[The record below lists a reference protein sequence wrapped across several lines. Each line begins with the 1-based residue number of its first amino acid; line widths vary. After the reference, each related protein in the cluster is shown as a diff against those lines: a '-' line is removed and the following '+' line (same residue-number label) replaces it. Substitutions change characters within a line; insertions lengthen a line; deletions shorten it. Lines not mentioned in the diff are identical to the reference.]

1 MRATGIFA
9 VITVMVMMVFV
20 SGAAA
25 AAPDVVSPDTAA
37 PSDATAQE
45 IRLSERASAEIEKN
59 WTILVN
65 PVYRAR
71 VETIVNRL
79 SPQMERNL
87 PYDIGIIDHK
97 MVNAF
102 ALAGGKM
109 YVTTGMLDFV
119 KTDVELAGVIAH
131 EMVHADK
138 KHVIIQSARN
148 NRMTLLAI
156 TAAIA
161 SKGNAAAMIA
171 ANVLQ
176 VAVMGAYSIDLEKE
190 ADALGIDILA
200 RAGYNPVGMLTIQE
214 RLKEERLKHPDI
226 NPGIY
231 QTHPET
237 DERIAAAEKYLDDHG
252 IPIRRK
258 YALGNLRTSVGET
271 SGDLGTAL
279 FIDDTE
285 VWRGRGD
292 EKTRKLFGRIAD
304 DFWEH
309 LQLETVPF
317 EVRVESGMDGSNQAF
332 YVGPRKIAAADE
344 LPPGTESL
352 RTLRENVQKVL
363 SDARMTHPMANY
375 YK

>member
-1 MRATGIFA
+1 MRTAGTFA
-9 VITVMVMMVFV
+9 VIMVMMVFA
-20 SGAAA
+20 SGAVA
-25 AAPDVVSPDTAA
+25 AAPDVVSPDAPP
-37 PSDATAQE
+37 PSDATPQE
-45 IRLSERASAEIEKN
+45 IRLSERASAEIEKT
-59 WTILVN
+59 WPILIN

-79 SPQMERNL
+79 SPYMERNL
-87 PYDIGIIDHK
+87 PYNIGIIDHK

-131 EMVHADK
+131 EMAHADK

-156 TAAIA
+156 TAAIL
-161 SKGNAAAMIA
+161 SKGNAAAMVA

-176 VAVMGAYSIDLEKE
+176 VAIMGAYSIDLEKE

-200 RAGYNPVGMLTIQE
+200 QAGYNPVGMLTVQE

-237 DERIAAAEKYLDDHG
+237 DERIAAAKKYLGDHG

-258 YALGNLRTSVGET
+258 YALGNLRTSVRKT
-271 SGDLGTAL
+271 SGDLSAAI
-279 FIDDTE
+279 FIDDAE
-285 VWRGRGD
+285 VWRGRDD
-292 EKTRKLFGRIAD
+292 ERTLKLFGRVAD
-304 DFWEH
+304 DLWEH

-317 EVRVESGMDGSNQAF
+317 DVRVESGKGGANQAF
-332 YVGPRKIAAADE
+332 YVGARKIAAADE
-344 LPPGTESL
+344 LPPGAESL
-352 RTLRENVQKVL
+352 QTLRENVQKIL
-363 SDARMTHPMANY
+363 SDTRMTHPMADY
-375 YK
+375 YE

>member
-1 MRATGIFA
+1 MKGSGIFA
-9 VITVMVMMVFV
+9 VIAVVMFFA
-20 SGAAA
+20 SGAVI
-25 AAPDVVSPDTAA
+25 AAPDAVSPDMS
-37 PSDATAQE
+37 PRSDATPQE
-45 IRLSERASAEIEKN
+45 KKLSDRAAAEIEKT
-59 WTILVN
+59 WPVLVN
-65 PVYRAR
+65 PVYRAK

-79 SPQMERNL
+79 SPYMERNL
-87 PYDIGIIDHK
+87 PFDIGIIDHK

-119 KTDVELAGVIAH
+119 KTDTELAGVVAH

-156 TAAIA
+156 ATAIV
-161 SKGNAAAMIA
+161 SKGSAAAMVA

-176 VAVMGAYSIDLEKE
+176 VAIMGAYSIDLEKE
-190 ADALGIDILA
+190 ADGLGIDILA
-200 RAGYNPVGMLTIQE
+200 RAGYNPVGMLTVQE

-237 DERIAAAEKYLDDHG
+237 DERIASAEKYLNDHG

-271 SGDLGTAL
+271 SGDIEATLL
-279 FIDDTE
+279 IDDTE

-292 EKTRKLFGRIAD
+292 EPTRKLFGRVAGD
-304 DFWEH
+304 LWEY

-317 EVRVESGMDGSNQAF
+317 DVRIESGGDGANQVF
-332 YVGPRKIAAADE
+332 YVGSRKIAASDE
-344 LPPGTESL
+344 LPQGTEPL

-363 SDARMTHPMANY
+363 SDARMTHPMADY

>member
-1 MRATGIFA
+1 MKTAGIFA
-9 VITVMVMMVFV
+9 TIAAVMILA
-20 SGAAA
+20 SGAAL
-25 AAPDVVSPDTAA
+25 AAPDIASPDAA
-37 PSDATAQE
+37 PPSDATPQE
-45 IRLSERASAEIEKN
+45 IRLSKRASAEIEKT
-59 WTILVN
+59 WPILVN

-71 VETIVNRL
+71 VETIVDRL
-79 SPQMERNL
+79 SPHMERNL

-131 EMVHADK
+131 EMAHADK
-138 KHVIIQSARN
+138 KHVIIQSAKN

-176 VAVMGAYSIDLEKE
+176 VAIMGAYSIDLEKE
-190 ADALGIDILA
+190 ADALGIDTLA

-214 RLKEERLKHPDI
+214 RLKEERMKHPEI

-237 DERIAAAEKYLDDHG
+237 DERIAAAEKYLYDHG

-271 SGDLGTAL
+271 SGDLRTAL
-279 FIDDTE
+279 FIDDAE

-292 EKTRKLFGRIAD
+292 ERTRALFARVAGD
-304 DFWEH
+304 LWEH
-309 LQLETVPF
+309 LQLETLPF
-317 EVRVESGMDGSNQAF
+317 DVRVEGGRDGANQVF
-332 YVGPRKIAAADE
+332 YVGSRKIAASDE
-344 LPPGTESL
+344 LPPGTEPL

-363 SDARMTHPMANY
+363 SDTRMTHPMADY